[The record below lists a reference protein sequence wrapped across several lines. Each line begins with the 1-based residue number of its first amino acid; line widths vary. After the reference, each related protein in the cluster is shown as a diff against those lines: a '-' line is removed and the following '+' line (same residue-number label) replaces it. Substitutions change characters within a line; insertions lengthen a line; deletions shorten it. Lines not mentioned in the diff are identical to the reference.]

1 MKSAYLIA
9 GIRLSRYLKLVARNG
24 VSLYPNY
31 LVRFLFLLQNGMWA
45 SIFHRKENKLFK
57 QKIHQQKLSDN
68 PVIIIGH
75 WRTGSTYLHQL
86 LSLDSNFVTPNVFQA
101 SLPDSFLTSRKSYE
115 PIMGRAV
122 KGTRPM
128 DQVKLGLDEPLED
141 EYALF
146 RLSGY
151 SPLEQIIFPKKG
163 GYFLKNFPGFLP
175 TNGKLTEWKEALVL
189 FYKKLLLYD
198 SKTILIKNPFH
209 SLRLDVL
216 NEIFP
221 NARYIHIVRHPY
233 IVVPSTQRMWDI
245 VGSQNAMNTNW
256 QKPEIDEVSEVL
268 NDMLNAIDN
277 NFKKIPD
284 NRKFEIKFE
293 DFEKNPKES
302 IKKMYNQLNLVYT
315 VDFDLKLNEF
325 LLSIKDYQ
333 KNKYTLPEENKKIIA
348 SVLKPWMDRYNY
360 NID

>member
-9 GIRLSRYLKLVARNG
+9 GIRLSRYLKLVVRNG
-24 VSLYPNY
+24 LSLYPKY
-31 LVRFLFLLQNGMWA
+31 LVRFLFLLQSGVWA
-45 SIFHRKENKLFK
+45 SIFHIKEKKIFG
-57 QKIHQQKLSDN
+57 QKIQQQKLSDN

-86 LSLDSNFVTPNVFQA
+86 LSLDSNFVTPSVFQA

-175 TNGKLTEWKEALVL
+175 ANEKLAEWKEALVL
-189 FYKKLLLYD
+189 FYKKLLLFN

-209 SLRLDVL
+209 SLRIEVL

-233 IVVPSTQRMWDI
+233 SVVPSTQRMWDI
-245 VGSQNAMNTNW
+245 IGLQNSMNTNW
-256 QKPEIDEVSEVL
+256 QKPGIDEVSDFL
-268 NDMLNAIDN
+268 ADMLDAIEKDL
-277 NFKKIPD
+277 KKIPD
-284 NRKFEIKFE
+284 NRKIEIKFE
-293 DFEKNPKES
+293 DFEISPKES
-302 IKKMYNQLNLVYT
+302 IKNIYNHLNLVFT
-315 VDFDLKLNEF
+315 ADFEMKLNEF

-333 KNKYTLPEENKKIIA
+333 KNKYTLPEENKKTIA
-348 SVLKPWMDRYNY
+348 GVLKPWMEKFNY
-360 NID
+360 SVE

>member
-9 GIRLSRYLKLVARNG
+9 GIRLSSYLRLVARNG
-24 VSLYPNY
+24 ISLFPKY
-31 LVRFLFLLQNGMWA
+31 LVRFLFLLQSGVWA
-45 SIFHRKENKLFK
+45 SIFHRKERKIFG
-57 QKIHQQKLSDN
+57 QKIKQQKLSDN

-115 PIMGRAV
+115 PIMGKAV

-128 DQVKLGLDEPLED
+128 DQVKLSLDEPLED

-151 SPLEQIIFPKKG
+151 SPLEQIIFPQKG

-189 FYKKLLLYD
+189 FYKKLLLFN

-209 SLRLDVL
+209 SLRLNVL

-233 IVVPSTQRMWDI
+233 SVVPSTQRMWDI
-245 VGSQNAMNTNW
+245 VGSQNSMNTNW
-256 QKPEIDEVSEVL
+256 QKPGIDEVSDFL
-268 NDMLNAIDN
+268 ANMLGIIEKDLKN
-277 NFKKIPD
+277 IPD
-284 NRKFEIKFE
+284 NRKIEIKFE
-293 DFEKNPKES
+293 DFENNPKES
-302 IKKMYNQLNLVYT
+302 IKNIYNHLNLVFT
-315 VDFDLKLNEF
+315 ADFEMKLNEF

-333 KNKYTLPEENKKIIA
+333 KNKYSLPAEDKKIIDGF
-348 SVLKPWMDRYNY
+348 LKPWMVRYNY
-360 NID
+360 IE